1 MYKRQ
6 RPLRVIERD
15 SQKIERRRVRGYP
28 RYVGPPREPRGGDA
42 SFAQE
47 WLRVRCECAGVAG
60 WTVEGADDAC
70 VNGAL
75 LGAHVAS
82 LHAALAA
89 LAAPGA
95 PQPDKKVFG
104 AVLGVAVRAAAT
116 LLASPEDGDDEEDD
130 DDDEEEDDSVGE
142 DDSDDEAAIRDDLE
156 NETEE
161 EFLER
166 YAAIARDMADGSAAA
181 ADDDDDDEGCDEEDS
196 AHDAALRST
205 RGDGATDAT
214 AFARCFET
222 WRAGDTRGV
231 RVSSVVDGASAKALT
246 KAAAR

>member
-1 MYKRQ
+1 MN
-6 RPLRVIERD
+6 
-15 SQKIERRRVRGYP
+15 
-28 RYVGPPREPRGGDA
+28 
-42 SFAQE
+42 

-104 AVLGVAVRAAAT
+104 AALGEAVRAAAT
-116 LLASPEDGDDEEDD
+116 LLASPEDGDDDD
-130 DDDEEEDDSVGE
+130 EDDDEEDDDSVGE
-142 DDSDDEAAIRDDLE
+142 DDSDDEATIRDDLE

-166 YAAIARDMADGSAAA
+166 YAAIARDMADGTAAA
-181 ADDDDDDEGCDEEDS
+181 ADDDDDDDEGCDEEDS
-196 AHDAALRST
+196 AYDAALRST
-205 RGDGATDAT
+205 RGDGAMDAM
-214 AFARCFET
+214 AFARWFET
-222 WRAGDTRGV
+222 WRAGDTHGV